1 MEVCYGKDN
10 FGRCAGFQNI
20 AGEWLFLYRQDSIY
34 TRMVEV
40 RGCSHVDYAS
50 APFWQ
55 NTEHEHGRVLFSD
68 RYAGRE
74 DLFEGLE
81 VWKDENLLKVQ
92 GTYPVIFLSFAGVKQ
107 NTYQATKQ
115 LINELISELFIQY
128 DWLLK
133 DAIFTEGDRSF
144 YRQVSGKMDDAIA
157 ALSLNRLSGW
167 LERYYGKKCII
178 LLDEYDTPMQEA
190 YVNGFWDELT
200 AYTRAL
206 FNK

>member
-1 MEVCYGKDN
+1 MARTISVGAQDFRTLRENGYFYIDKTAFIREWWKSGDAVTLITRPRRFGKTLN
-10 FGRCAGFQNI
+10 M
-20 AGEWLFLYRQDSIY
+20 S
-34 TRMVEV
+34 MVE
-40 RGCSHVDYAS
+40 C
-50 APFWQ
+50 F
-55 NTEHEHGRVLFSD
+55 FSN

-190 YVNGFWDELT
+190 YVNGFWD
-200 AYTRAL
+200 
-206 FNK
+206 